1 MTPETR
7 SLINLNAKR
16 ASAKIKSIDDLAD
29 LLATVAQQYKNASG
43 IVGAITGA
51 TPTKTDNVI
60 HEILG
65 LTLPALADS
74 VKEIAGI
81 VHTAKGAQTPEDKAL
96 YHVQAEG
103 RIEDATAGLR
113 QYLWTLYYKGQ
124 QQQ

>member
-7 SLINLNAKR
+7 TLINLNAKR
-16 ASAKIKSIDDLAD
+16 ASAKVKSIDELAA
-29 LLATVAQQYKNASG
+29 LLVTVAQQYKNASG
-43 IVGAITGA
+43 IVGAVTGA
-51 TPTKTDNVI
+51 TPNKVDDVI
-60 HEILG
+60 HEVLG

-81 VHTAKGAQTPEDKAL
+81 VHTAKTAQTAQEKAA

-124 QQQ
+124 E

>member
-1 MTPETR
+1 MKPT
-7 SLINLNAKR
+7 ILNME
-16 ASAKIKSIDDLAD
+16 SILK
-29 LLATVAQQYKNASG
+29 LYSNQPVRPTTV
-43 IVGAITGA
+43 
-51 TPTKTDNVI
+51 
-60 HEILG
+60 LG

-81 VHTAKGAQTPEDKAL
+81 VHTAKTAKTAQEKAA

-124 QQQ
+124 E